1 MQIWSVARKKTSKG
15 SGLIDYKP
23 VLVRFE
29 PTNSIRLYPWTYTLN
44 FTTLTFFCLRL
55 ALIDLS
61 FKNTYLGLGKGFYEL
76 RKPTP
81 VAQPSLIKFN
91 TELAAELGVV
101 ADDQNHDQDE
111 ALLAGIFSGNV
122 IHETSEPL
130 AMAYA
135 GHQFGHFNPQLGDGR
150 AIYLGELGLADGGF
164 LDIQLKGS
172 GQTLYSRNGDGRAAL
187 GPVLREYLVS
197 EAMHKLDVPTTRA
210 LAAVTTG
217 EEVAREQLLPGGI
230 ITRAASSFIRVGSF
244 QYFQMQEDVES
255 VKALADYVIERNY
268 PEVADAPN
276 PYTALLEA
284 VVLRQASLIAQW
296 MQFGFIHGV
305 MNTDNMSIAGET
317 IDYGPCAFMDFYDH
331 AQVYSSID
339 RNGRYAY
346 NNQASIGLWNL
357 SRFAETLLPLF
368 ADDIDV
374 AVDMAKDILQNY
386 IVRYDEAWLANMQA
400 KCGLT
405 AGADSNADDDK
416 ALIESLLDI
425 MADNQAD
432 FTLTFYH
439 LSQLDAQPGDKD
451 ADFRNLFNKPEA
463 IDAWLAKWRQRLS
476 FEAMDDSERQASM
489 QSVNPVYIPRNHQ
502 IEAVIRAA
510 EDHNDFAPFHALHEV
525 LQDPFQ
531 YQPGKEAYML
541 PPEPEE
547 VVHQTFCG
555 T

>member
-1 MQIWSVARKKTSKG
+1 
-15 SGLIDYKP
+15 LI
-23 VLVRFE
+23 
-29 PTNSIRLYPWTYTLN
+29 N
-44 FTTLTFFCLRL
+44 
-55 ALIDLS
+55 LS
-61 FKNTYLGLGKGFYEL
+61 FKNSYIGLGKGFYEL

-81 VAQPSLIKFN
+81 VAQPALIKFN
-91 TELAAELGVV
+91 SELGAELGLK
-101 ADDQNHDQDE
+101 ADDHDRE
-111 ALLAGIFSGNV
+111 LLASLFSGNL

-150 AIYLGELGLADGGF
+150 AIYLGELELAEGGY

-172 GQTLYSRNGDGRAAL
+172 GQTRYSRNGDGRAAL

-210 LAAVTTG
+210 LAAVSTG
-217 EEVAREQLLPGGI
+217 EQVAREQLLPGGI

-244 QYFQMQEDVES
+244 QYFQMQEDVAS
-255 VKALADYVIERNY
+255 VKALADYVITRNY
-268 PEVADAPN
+268 PGVADAEN

-284 VVLRQASLIAQW
+284 VVLRQADLIAQW
-296 MQFGFIHGV
+296 MQVGFIHGV

-368 ADDIDV
+368 ADDVDA
-374 AVDMAKDILQNY
+374 AVEMAKAILQKY
-386 IVRYDEAWLANMQA
+386 IERYDEAWLANMRT

-405 AGADSNADDDK
+405 ACTDMSVDVKADEDK

-439 LSQLDAQPGDKD
+439 LSQLETVPGDND
-451 ADFRNLFNKPEA
+451 ADFRHLFDRSAA
-463 IDAWLAKWRQRLS
+463 IDAWLAQWRQRLS
-476 FEAMDDSERQASM
+476 LEVMDDSERHQRM
-489 QSVNPVYIPRNHQ
+489 RSVNPVYIPRNHQ

-510 EDHNDFAPFHALHEV
+510 EDHADFAPFHALHEV
-525 LQDPFQ
+525 LKNPFQ
-531 YQPGKEAYML
+531 YQPGKDAYML